1 MIYPSIYLIYITGQ
15 HRINKPIRRRRRR
28 AESRERQ
35 TQRPTTTTTKEELG
49 TASPDSHW

>member
-1 MIYPSIYLIYITGQ
+1 MIYPFIYSMYIAGQ
-15 HRINKPIRRRRRR
+15 RRIDKPIRRRRR

-35 TQRPTTTTTKEELG
+35 TQRPTTTTTKEEMG